1 MKHTLCLI
9 KISMK
14 SLLRKNSGNKLLLVA
29 LCVLA
34 LVPLFLYNTTSS
46 IITTVKEQ
54 ETAVYGIF
62 DEIYYR
68 DKISDFAPLTEKE
81 FETLLPDYQ
90 YESYGVFYTA
100 NTLSLEGNKNLNLGF
115 ADFEALRLGCVTI
128 KEGRL
133 PEDDNEIA
141 LTESIAKELGD
152 YSIGQEIT
160 VDNQTYVLCG
170 IVNDFGRLW
179 PRGELQTKNNIMP
192 VNAFVTQN
200 QLERIFDKT
209 HSIVQQIIIVK
220 EAGIV
225 NPNNDTLRL
234 FTSNR
239 SSNASS
245 NFSIPRSFMVLMYV
259 ISILIVITILIMNKT
274 KLLARMQNYLL
285 LGMNK
290 RDIFFVMIY
299 EMVFIM
305 IVGMVTG
312 SVLSFF
318 VTEAC
323 LYFLL
328 NGEYSNPIF
337 DINMP
342 LNIRLIL
349 SLFVG
354 LSIVFIIYAGRIARQ
369 TSLDSETRSRFYKN
383 TNTKVCIFKL
393 DIFKNL
399 KALIASTLLIALSCT
414 LLSYGIAYK
423 NYFTEDI
430 TETESGYV
438 QSDYDF
444 QFSSKVINAPPLTDK
459 VTGQQLTPLF
469 FTNNYEKNGADQS
482 FIDSVTSITGV
493 SKVLSYRE
501 NQKMNLLLKKDKID
515 TYFDASDF
523 VLDGQYN
530 MEQFMNINDYNLI
543 WNTFNYEKDDVL
555 ICSEI
560 VGYSPESLE
569 DLKASVVEGEINI
582 DKLMSGEE
590 IILRVPAYK
599 ITQQDFGGMVSTG
612 IIPADFDDP
621 DAINM
626 TQFKVGDEITLS
638 GLLTDEPLNGGIAE
652 SDISLFYRKDITVKI
667 GAIIRSTDG
676 KLISSRTGAACSV
689 LTVNEALDKLEIPAS
704 YSVISIYTDVNAD
717 NAVIADE
724 LRTLGLEY
732 PNMTFENW
740 SSDVRTY
747 KMYNL
752 LVSIFAMTF
761 IAILTVVTF
770 TMLLI
775 QFYIKTRL
783 SLSTYTLYRING
795 LSFRKLL
802 VSLLLQ
808 LFVVFSVGMV
818 LSVPMT
824 WLLIKK
830 SFKIATTITY
840 YFSKYN
846 YLSVILS
853 VFVLMVVSF
862 IPSLVLLYKRKNN
875 ILLTHTL
882 N

>member
-1 MKHTLCLI
+1 MKHTVCLI

-14 SLLRKNSGNKLLLVA
+14 SLLRKNSGNKLLLTAV
-29 LCVLA
+29 CVLA
-34 LVPLFLYNTTSS
+34 LVPMFLYNTTSS

-54 ETAVYGIF
+54 KAAVYGIF
-62 DEIYYR
+62 NEIYYR
-68 DKISDFAPLTEKE
+68 DTISDFAPLTETE
-81 FETLLPDYQ
+81 FETLLPDYR

-100 NTLSLEGNKNLNLGF
+100 NTLPLEGNKNLNLGF
-115 ADFEALRLGCVTI
+115 ADSEALKLGCVTI

-141 LTESIAKELGD
+141 LTEGIVKELGD
-152 YSIGQEIT
+152 YGVGQEIT
-160 VDNQTYVLCG
+160 VDNHTYLLCG

-179 PRGELQTKNNIMP
+179 PRGELQTKDNITP
-192 VNAFVTQN
+192 VNAFITQN
-200 QLERIFDKT
+200 QVGRVFDRT
-209 HSIVQQIIIVK
+209 HSITQQIIIAA
-220 EAGIV
+220 EAGIA

-234 FTSNR
+234 FTNNG
-239 SSNASS
+239 SSDASS
-245 NFSIPRSFMVLMYV
+245 NFSIPRSFMVLMYG
-259 ISILIVITILIMNKT
+259 ISILIVISILVMNKT
-274 KLLARMQNYLL
+274 RLLARIRNYLL

-290 RDIFFVMIY
+290 RDIFFVLMF
-299 EMVFIM
+299 EMVSIL
-305 IVGMVTG
+305 IIGMVTG
-312 SVLSFF
+312 IALSFF
-318 VTEAC
+318 ATKAC

-328 NGEYSNPIF
+328 NGEYSNPVF

-342 LNIRLIL
+342 LNIILIF
-349 SLFVG
+349 SLLVG
-354 LSIVFIIYAGRIARQ
+354 LLIVFIIYASHIARQ
-369 TSLDSETRSRFYKN
+369 TSLDPETRGRRYKN
-383 TNTKVCIFKL
+383 TNAKISIFKL

-399 KALIASTLLIALSCT
+399 KAILAITLLISLSCT

-423 NYFTEDI
+423 NYFTKDVA
-430 TETESGYV
+430 ETNSGYV
-438 QSDYDF
+438 QNDYDF
-444 QFSSKVINAPPLTDK
+444 QFSSKLINAPPLTDK
-459 VTGQQLTPLF
+459 VTGQQITPSF

-482 FIDSVTSITGV
+482 FIDSVTSIAGV
-493 SKVLSYRE
+493 SKVLAYRE
-501 NQKMNLLLKKDKID
+501 NQKMNLLLKKDRID
-515 TYFDASDF
+515 AYFDASDS

-530 MEQFMNINDYNLI
+530 MAQFMNINDYDLI

-569 DLKASVVEGEINI
+569 ALKASVIEGEINI

-599 ITQQDFGGMVSTG
+599 ITQQDFGGMVMTG

-621 DAINM
+621 DTINM
-626 TQFKVGDEITLS
+626 SQFKVGDEITLS

-652 SDISLFYRKDITVKI
+652 LDISLFYRKDVTVKI

-676 KLISSRTGAACSV
+676 KLPLSRIGAACSV

-724 LRTLGLEY
+724 LRSLGLEY

-747 KMYNL
+747 KMFNL
-752 LVSIFAMTF
+752 LVSIFSVTF
-761 IAILTVVTF
+761 MAILTVVTF

-808 LFVVFSVGMV
+808 LFVVFSVGTV

-824 WLLIKK
+824 WLLIKN
-830 SFKIATTITY
+830 SFKVATTITY
-840 YFSKYN
+840 YFSQYS
-846 YLSVILS
+846 YLLVVLG

-862 IPSLVLLYKRKNN
+862 IPSLILLYKRKNN
-875 ILLTHTL
+875 ILLD
-882 N
+882 